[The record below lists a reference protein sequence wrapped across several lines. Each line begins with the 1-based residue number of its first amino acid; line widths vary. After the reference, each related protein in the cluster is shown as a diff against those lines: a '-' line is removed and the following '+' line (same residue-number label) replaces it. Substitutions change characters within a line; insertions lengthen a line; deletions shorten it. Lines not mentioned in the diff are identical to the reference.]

1 MAKLELN
8 GVVQN
13 QPKTEQHCLFMA
25 PSNCIGTPPLE
36 LDGHYDP

>member
-1 MAKLELN
+1 MPKSGLQ

-13 QPKTEQHCLFMA
+13 HQKIELHCLFMA
-25 PSNCIGTPPLE
+25 PSNGIGTPPLE

>member
-1 MAKLELN
+1 MPKLGLK

-13 QPKTEQHCLFMA
+13 HPKTELHCLFMA